1 MELVDHAESGS
12 GACVISGTS
21 DGPFVRTDFQTDPR
35 NLLPGLACVNA
46 VVARELGEAAGCV
59 RPETYGQTLGDLSV
73 AHSRISQLEEEL
85 AQSKAELDALMVFVG
100 PKLGARAAHVY
111 RLAGM
116 AVKKELKARRD
127 YIEGDGPAENVDL
140 FKDDVEAAK
149 ALEEVTA

>member
-35 NLLPGLACVNA
+35 NLLPGLACINVT
-46 VVARELGEAAGCV
+46 VAREIGEAAGCV
-59 RPETYGQTLGDLSV
+59 RPETYGQTLGDLAA
-73 AHSRISQLEEEL
+73 AHSRIEEL
-85 AQSKAELDALMVFVG
+85 EADKAQAEAERDALMTFVG

-116 AVKKELKARRD
+116 AVKKELKARTAW
-127 YIEGDGPAENVDL
+127 INGETEAEKVELLADDL
-140 FKDDVEAAK
+140 EAAK
-149 ALEEVTA
+149 ALEEVTS